1 MRICTACEVEKA
13 ESHFRKFGRGLKK
26 VCKSCEADVG
36 AQADEP
42 AADEATEIEAST
54 DLIRIEP
61 SMGARLKI
69 TGSLLEIEQDRMGED
84 GETYTHVVTLYP
96 HEARQVIEAVST
108 FVEKAA

>member
-1 MRICTACEVEKA
+1 MRICESCGIEKA

-26 VCKSCEADVG
+26 ICKSCEG
-36 AQADEP
+36 GEP
-42 AADEATEIEAST
+42 AAADAAIEPSA

-61 SMGARLKI
+61 SMGARVRI
-69 TGSLLEIEQDRMGED
+69 TGSLLEIEQDRIGED
-84 GETYTHVVTLYP
+84 GEAYTHTVTLYP